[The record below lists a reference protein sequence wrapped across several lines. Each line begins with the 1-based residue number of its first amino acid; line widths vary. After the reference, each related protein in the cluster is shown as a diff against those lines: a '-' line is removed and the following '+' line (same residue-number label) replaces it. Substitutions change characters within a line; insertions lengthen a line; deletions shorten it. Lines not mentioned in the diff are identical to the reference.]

1 MITDPHKWLGAPVG
15 IATTFVRDRSILHRA
30 FTQEP
35 ADYLEGAFSTED
47 VQSSLDSMGIPY
59 FDFGVELSAPPH
71 GVMVWAILREL
82 GVEGVRARIVAD
94 NDFARYVAARAHAHP
109 RLEVLAEPVLSI
121 CGFRY
126 RAGDGHDWDTV
137 NSRILRRVA
146 RETSIVLSSTFVA
159 GSYVLRPC
167 FINARTST
175 ADVEAFLDTVVRFGD
190 EITAGR
196 TAPEPPWTD
205 LAE

>member
-190 EITAGR
+190 EITAGL
-196 TAPEPPWTD
+196 TVPGPP
-205 LAE
+205 